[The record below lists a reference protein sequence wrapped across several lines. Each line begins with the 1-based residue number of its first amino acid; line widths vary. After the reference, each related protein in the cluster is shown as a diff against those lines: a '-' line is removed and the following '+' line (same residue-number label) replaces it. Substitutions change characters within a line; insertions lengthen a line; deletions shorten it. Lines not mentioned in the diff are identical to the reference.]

1 MNKEQTEQ
9 FHWMAMPTDAKAWA
23 QGGGLMVWLSVAFGL
38 VGAGGYITSVFFGS
52 FVTLLI
58 SWLVVTVLKN
68 FVHFLHMSKK
78 SKVATMANN
87 FGNAWIARGTAFTVL
102 FSVLG
107 LIQLI
112 IMYFMPEVGIL
123 NMVFE
128 VLTCLAA
135 LGIIIYEVCLLA
147 SNRAIPFWQGAMVP
161 VTFVLWSVVC
171 GLTLVLAFSPV
182 AIRLDWA
189 TLVAVGALAVSIA
202 FSIWAATKQN
212 ETSAASAKELISGSL
227 SGMFWIAAIII
238 GLVGTAGVV
247 IAVMAG
253 AVPSMTC
260 VVAWICAIIGTLGF
274 TLCIFKAAKYRSL
287 I

>member
-1 MNKEQTEQ
+1 
-9 FHWMAMPTDAKAWA
+9 
-23 QGGGLMVWLSVAFGL
+23 MVWLSVAFGL
-38 VGAGGYITSVFFGS
+38 VGAGGYIVSVFFGS
-52 FVTLLI
+52 FVTLLV
-58 SWLVVTVLKN
+58 SWLIVTVLKN

-87 FGNAWIARGTAFTVL
+87 FGRAWIARGTAFTVM
-102 FSVLG
+102 FSVFG
-107 LIQLI
+107 LIQLAV
-112 IMYFMPEVGIL
+112 MYFVPEMTAL
-123 NMVFE
+123 NVAFE

-161 VTFVLWSVVC
+161 VTFTLWSVVC
-171 GLTLVLAFSPV
+171 GLTLALAFSTV
-182 AIRLDWA
+182 AIHLGWA
-189 TLVAVGALAVSIA
+189 ALVAVGALAVSIA
-202 FSIWAATKQN
+202 FSIWAATKQS

-247 IAVMAG
+247 IVVMAG
-253 AVPSMTC
+253 AAPSMTC
-260 VVAWICAIIGTLGF
+260 VAAWICAIIGTLGF

>member
-1 MNKEQTEQ
+1 MNKEQIEQ
-9 FHWMAMPTDAKAWA
+9 FHWMAAPTAAKAWA

-38 VGAGGYITSVFFGS
+38 VGAGGYIVSVFFGS
-52 FVTLLI
+52 FVTLLV
-58 SWLVVTVLKN
+58 SWLIVTVLKN

-87 FGNAWIARGTAFTVL
+87 FGKAWIARGTAFTVM
-102 FSVLG
+102 FSVFG
-107 LIQLI
+107 LIQLVV
-112 IMYFMPEVGIL
+112 MYFAPEMTGL
-123 NMVFE
+123 NAAFE

-161 VTFVLWSVVC
+161 VTFALWSVVC
-171 GLTLVLAFSPV
+171 GLTLVLAFNSAAAHLDRAVLIVV
-182 AIRLDWA
+182 A
-189 TLVAVGALAVSIA
+189 ALAVAIA
-202 FSIWAATKQN
+202 FSVWAATKQN
-212 ETSAASAKELISGSL
+212 EASAASAKELVSGSL
-227 SGMFWIAAIII
+227 SGMFWIAAVII

-247 IAVMAG
+247 IAGMAG
-253 AVPSMTC
+253 VVPGVMYTAS
-260 VVAWICAIIGTLGF
+260 WICAVTGTLGF